1 MKFLSLLLEGIQ
13 TILCWSELM
22 GSSDPQGTS
31 FVLSRGLLPSPLYG
45 LFPLSASKLQ
55 SPSLSPAEPCLPSPK
70 LQKLQVQLTFLLL
83 WPGKPLATSGPAQSF
98 PARKGWCPAF
108 EHCCFISVR
117 FCWSN
122 YSIMIVWP
130 AHILCASVHTACLL
144 LKVNR
149 CLRKSTCKV
158 QRVVAKEIH
167 QTVFKMHSKGPW
179 ADTAMVTQMSSD
191 RHFLEKP
198 WSVPVILV
206 KTNNLHCH
214 WEILHFYGEK
224 EFLEETH
231 AS

>member
-1 MKFLSLLLEGIQ
+1 
-13 TILCWSELM
+13 M
-22 GSSDPQGTS
+22 GY
-31 FVLSRGLLPSPLYG
+31 FHCLLPNSNRLPLA
-45 LFPLSASKLQ
+45 P
-55 SPSLSPAEPCLPSPK
+55 LSPACHLLNSRSYGSSWPSSYCG
-70 LQKLQVQLTFLLL
+70 LGSLCLQVVTV
-83 WPGKPLATSGPAQSF
+83 ATSGPAQSF

-144 LKVNR
+144 LKVNC

-179 ADTAMVTQMSSD
+179 ADIAMVTQMSSD

-214 WEILHFYGEK
+214 WEILHFYGK
-224 EFLEETH
+224 TEFLEETN